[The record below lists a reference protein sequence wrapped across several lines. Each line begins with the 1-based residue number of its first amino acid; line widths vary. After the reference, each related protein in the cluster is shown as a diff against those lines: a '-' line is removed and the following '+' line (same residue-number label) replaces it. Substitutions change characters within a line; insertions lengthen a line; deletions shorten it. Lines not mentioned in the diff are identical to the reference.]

1 MSKEYSYNSKK
12 YIWITD
18 NLDGTKGC
26 HACHFIDDAAGCY
39 SMKACETV
47 PYSYFVEAK
56 KPDEETQET
65 IKGAKEIMKEKKILH
80 TFGGKEYE
88 LTNKDAEHKEPCYNC
103 AFGNGGALCDQAG
116 NYCVGV
122 GGGYFVLHDK
132 TKESKGKM
140 ILPTDSTERKGI
152 PITTGVLD
160 YFPLAIAEVAKAS
173 YAGNKQH
180 HPDSPLFWDKTKS
193 TDHTD
198 CIARHLIDRGKVD
211 SDGIKHSAKLAWR
224 ALALLEIE
232 LEQESK

>member
-1 MSKEYSYNSKK
+1 MSKEYSYNGKK

-18 NLDGTKGC
+18 DLDRNTGC
-26 HACHFIDDAAGCY
+26 RVCSFLNDVGGCDAMEACA
-39 SMKACETV
+39 TV
-47 PYSYFVEAK
+47 PYSYFVEANE
-56 KPDEETQET
+56 PNEETKDR
-65 IKGAKEIMKEKKILH
+65 IKEAKEITKEKKILH
-80 TFGGKEYE
+80 IFGGKGYE
-88 LTNKDAEHKEPCYNC
+88 LTNKDAEYTEPCNNC
-103 AFGNGGALCDQAG
+103 AFGNDDFLCEQAG
-116 NYCVGV
+116 NYCVGI

-140 ILPTDSTERKGI
+140 LLPTDSTERKGI

-193 TDHTD
+193 TDHAD

-232 LEQESK
+232 LEQENK